1 MALKV
6 HRLPA
11 FTDNYFWIIESDAA
25 SVTKQVAVVDPG
37 DAAPIIAWLEANDC
51 ELTTILLTHHHA
63 DHVGGALALRDWAFE
78 RGAEIRLMGPEHDA
92 SKIGFAYERLNDG
105 QKISVLGAEATIL
118 HIPGHTLGHIAYYF
132 AGEHRLF
139 CGDTL
144 FAMGCGRVFEGTH
157 DQMWHS
163 LSRLN
168 ALPDST
174 IVYCAHEYT
183 ASNCKFAMSEEPS
196 NLEVIA
202 RTEKVSASRAVGEAT
217 VPFLLGED
225 KASNPFLRAS
235 REQFAALRQRKDV
248 FR

>member
-1 MALKV
+1 MAITV

-25 SVTKQVAVVDPG
+25 PKQVAVVDPG
-37 DAAPIIAWLEANDC
+37 DAAPVIAWLEANDC
-51 ELTTILLTHHHA
+51 ELHTILLTHHHA
-63 DHVGGALALRDWAFE
+63 DHVGGALELKDWALG
-78 RGAEIRLMGPEHDA
+78 RGKPLRMLGPEQDA
-92 SKIGFAYERLNDG
+92 SKIGFAYERLIDG
-105 QKISVLGAEATIL
+105 QRLSILGVEAQVL

-132 AGEHRLF
+132 ESEQRLF

-157 DQMWHS
+157 DQMWQS

-168 ALPDST
+168 ALPDRT
-174 IVYCAHEYT
+174 LVYCAHEYT
-183 ASNCKFAMSEEPS
+183 ASNCKFAMAEEPT
-196 NLEVIA
+196 N
-202 RTEKVSASRAVGEAT
+202 EKVIERTARVATSRAAGEAT
-217 VPFLLGED
+217 VPFFLGED
-225 KASNPFLRAS
+225 KVSNPFLRAS